1 MTYYSTP
8 ALLPL
13 LCVKSCSVLLSIYL
27 SVCIPVSMSL
37 CVCVAFCLPV
47 RVFGCL
53 PCLSFPL
60 CSLGFCGTPHDEC
73 SFPTPVLDV
82 AFRLDDG
89 CLPAHKP
96 LLISSC
102 DWMAAMFRGSFM
114 ESYIEEVSSHIPGRA

>member
-1 MTYYSTP
+1 MS

-13 LCVKSCSVLLSIYL
+13 LCQKLFCPSVNLSLCLSTCVHVCVGLSGVL
-27 SVCIPVSMSL
+27 SVC
-37 CVCVAFCLPV
+37 VCVDVCLV
-47 RVFGCL
+47 
-53 PCLSFPL
+53 CLSPL
-60 CSLGFCGTPHDEC
+60 CSLVFCGTPHDEC

-82 AFRLDDG
+82 VFRLDDG

-114 ESYIEEVSSHIPGRA
+114 ESYIEEVISDMAEGA